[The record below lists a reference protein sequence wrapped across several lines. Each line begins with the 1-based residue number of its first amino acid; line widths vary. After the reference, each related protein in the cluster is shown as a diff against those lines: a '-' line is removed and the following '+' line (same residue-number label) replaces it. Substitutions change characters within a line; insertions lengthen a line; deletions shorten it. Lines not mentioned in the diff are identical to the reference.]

1 LNKSDIIAFAEK
13 VERDL
18 GAFCSCGGLGLHG
31 FDHLGRVAI
40 LAGRLAR
47 AVGEDVE
54 SAVVMG
60 FLHDSAR
67 KDDGGGCL
75 HAIESAVLARK
86 LLLEFYPQMD
96 RGRICDSI
104 KRHADGET
112 TSDLM
117 VACLWDADR
126 LELKRLGRVV
136 DPDLLS
142 TEIAK
147 RLARKRK
154 PGKREEI
161 HAANIKGPESR

>member
-1 LNKSDIIAFAEK
+1 LQKRSREILVF
-13 VERDL
+13 
-18 GAFCSCGGLGLHG
+18 FCSCGGLGIHG

-67 KDDGGGCL
+67 KDDGRGSL

-96 RGRICDSI
+96 RGASVMPSSAMPTV
-104 KRHADGET
+104 KLPPT
-112 TSDLM
+112 F
-117 VACLWDADR
+117 W
-126 LELKRLGRVV
+126 
-136 DPDLLS
+136 
-142 TEIAK
+142 
-147 RLARKRK
+147 
-154 PGKREEI
+154 
-161 HAANIKGPESR
+161 